1 MSTIIHIQNQIFTF
15 RGTQVMV
22 DRDLAEMY
30 QVETKVLNQ
39 AVKRNIERFPELFR
53 FQLSEEEN
61 DELLAN
67 YDQFQNL
74 KSQSVTSD
82 KNSLRSQSVTSS
94 KHGGRRYLPYVFT
107 EQGIA
112 MLSAVLRSDIAIQ
125 VSIQIMNAFVE
136 TRRFLNTNAGVF
148 QRLDNIEEKQLIND
162 QNFKQLFNALEEKS
176 QTPKQGVFYDGQVF
190 DAYVFVADIIKTA
203 KKDIV
208 LIDNYID
215 ETTLQL
221 FTKRNKNVTCTIYT
235 QKISK
240 VLQQDVEKHNSQYP
254 EIKLQ
259 TFKKAHDRFLII
271 DNTAVYHIG
280 ASLKD
285 LGKKWFAFSKMEL
298 SAIEI
303 IDKLSLQE
311 TKGQKTN

>member
-1 MSTIIHIQNQIFTF
+1 MSNIIHIQNQIFTF
-15 RGTQVMV
+15 RNVQVMV
-22 DRDLAEMY
+22 DRDLATMY

-39 AVKRNIERFPELFR
+39 AVKRNIERFPKLFR
-53 FQLSEEEN
+53 FQLT
-61 DELLAN
+61 DMQKKELVTN
-67 YDQFQNL
+67 CDRFKNM
-74 KSQSVTSD
+74 KHSSV
-82 KNSLRSQSVTSS
+82 N
-94 KHGGRRYLPYVFT
+94 PYVFT

-148 QRLDNIEEKQLIND
+148 QRLENIEEKQLISD

-176 QTPKQGVFYDGQVF
+176 LIPKQGIFYDGQIF
-190 DAYVFVADIIKTA
+190 DAYVFIADIIKSA
-203 KKDIV
+203 KKDIIV
-208 LIDNYID
+208 IDNYID

-235 QKISK
+235 QKTSK
-240 VLQQDVEKHNSQYP
+240 IVQQDIEKHNAQYP
-254 EIKLQ
+254 KIELH

-271 DNTAVYHIG
+271 DQQTVYHIG

-298 SAIEI
+298 SATEI
-303 IDKLSLQE
+303 LNKLR
-311 TKGQKTN
+311 